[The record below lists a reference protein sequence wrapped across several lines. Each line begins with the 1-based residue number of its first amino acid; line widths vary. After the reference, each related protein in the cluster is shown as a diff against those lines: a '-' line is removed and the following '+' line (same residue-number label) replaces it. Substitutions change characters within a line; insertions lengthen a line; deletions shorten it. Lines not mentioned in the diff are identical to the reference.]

1 MTIRAFL
8 KKILTEREKAQKKQA
23 ADKPTLVPP
32 VTQAREN
39 SEEASTTIPGDSAAT
54 HRGSELQASGGAA
67 NTSAPAEQSKSVADR
82 VTVPTEAQ
90 KDVPQPS
97 IEATEDRVR
106 EESFQEQDRGDAA
119 ASDLVGKPQNASQ
132 QALGSQNVQA
142 PAMANGGDIGQ
153 GTGVTTLGF
162 DGMPNDF
169 PNLTF
174 TNSAN
179 IQPMMQFMPSN
190 AMGGFP
196 NMMGM
201 PGMPGMGMDP
211 MQVMSQGMFGGFGG
225 PGMGVNG
232 MNAGMGF
239 PAGQMWNGGFNG
251 QPGSWMSGQDK
262 FNQNGY
268 GGHANGMG
276 GDFGANAGYAGY
288 NMPSHQGNYNQ
299 MNHQQF
305 PNHDSQNGHH
315 GQGFHNR
322 GRGRGR
328 GYHAYAPRG
337 RGGYNQVTNGSHTNH
352 EPIYNQVPPRFPR
365 QHNPDAPNP
374 QQSEDAEKHQ
384 VDEFGRDISGL
395 AKTKE
400 ATDDEIARAMAPG
413 DADENESPEAPA
425 TTGIQEAPATRIPND
440 ELPKASG
447 KDPTAIQE
455 PDKQDANSDKEI
467 YQPQDHEKPA
477 AIEKSVSDDPSRA
490 GLTSP
495 SYVVAGKTMMPPPT
509 PSIPQAPRSSSFSD
523 NVPHGPSAR
532 DQANGRDHSRGSSI
546 SGVTGGRR
554 ESVIAHDETTN
565 HLRSG
570 FGPAA
575 LPMTAPLEP
584 KGVGVEGAP
593 KGPRAMREGLP
604 NTGIRGGRGF
614 SIIGRGGSA
623 AHGRPGGH
631 VRSRSAS
638 PTRSRS
644 PSKHESHRHRSHR
657 HRTPS
662 VSEESSERE
671 RRRERH
677 ERHKRRSRKHEGS
690 GEEKDGY
697 SSPTHQSSHRS
708 RRDRSAGRDEEHKS
722 HHRSHRSRRESE
734 RDGESRST
742 HKRSRTPLPLD
753 NTKEVDPAPH
763 SSASSRKRHERDQF
777 HEEEDE
783 LTRRDRKRSRREH
796 VEEAKPSSRKEVE
809 DEDQHHRDRGRDRDR
824 DRKRSRRNNAEER
837 STVTNHAQD
846 EKPSHHPL
854 SSSKDATAHESTPSE
869 SKSSFAPTKQPGSKS
884 KPVMDPH
891 ELERQARN
899 KERLQKELQRR
910 EAMEGKGPRGSKSS
924 NGAGGGA
931 LGRRVS
937 YKYEDELEGHD
948 RAEREREAG
957 RWR

>member
-1 MTIRAFL
+1 
-8 KKILTEREKAQKKQA
+8 
-23 ADKPTLVPP
+23 
-32 VTQAREN
+32 
-39 SEEASTTIPGDSAAT
+39 
-54 HRGSELQASGGAA
+54 
-67 NTSAPAEQSKSVADR
+67 
-82 VTVPTEAQ
+82 
-90 KDVPQPS
+90 
-97 IEATEDRVR
+97 
-106 EESFQEQDRGDAA
+106 
-119 ASDLVGKPQNASQ
+119 
-132 QALGSQNVQA
+132 
-142 PAMANGGDIGQ
+142 
-153 GTGVTTLGF
+153 
-162 DGMPNDF
+162 
-169 PNLTF
+169 
-174 TNSAN
+174 
-179 IQPMMQFMPSN
+179 
-190 AMGGFP
+190 
-196 NMMGM
+196 M

-305 PNHDSQNGHH
+305 PNHDFQNGHH

-365 QHNPDAPNP
+365 QHDPDAPNP

-477 AIEKSVSDDPSRA
+477 AIEKFVSDDPSRA

-495 SYVVAGKTMMPPPT
+495 SSVVAGKTMMPPPT

-532 DQANGRDHSRGSSI
+532 VQGNGREHSRGSSI

-554 ESVIAHDETTN
+554 ESIIAHDETTN

-584 KGVGVEGAP
+584 RGVGVEGAP

-631 VRSRSAS
+631 VRSR
-638 PTRSRS
+638 R
-644 PSKHESHRHRSHR
+644 
-657 HRTPS
+657 
-662 VSEESSERE
+662 
-671 RRRERH
+671 
-677 ERHKRRSRKHEGS
+677 
-690 GEEKDGY
+690 
-697 SSPTHQSSHRS
+697 
-708 RRDRSAGRDEEHKS
+708 
-722 HHRSHRSRRESE
+722 
-734 RDGESRST
+734 
-742 HKRSRTPLPLD
+742 
-753 NTKEVDPAPH
+753 
-763 SSASSRKRHERDQF
+763 
-777 HEEEDE
+777 
-783 LTRRDRKRSRREH
+783 
-796 VEEAKPSSRKEVE
+796 
-809 DEDQHHRDRGRDRDR
+809 
-824 DRKRSRRNNAEER
+824 
-837 STVTNHAQD
+837 
-846 EKPSHHPL
+846 
-854 SSSKDATAHESTPSE
+854 
-869 SKSSFAPTKQPGSKS
+869 
-884 KPVMDPH
+884 
-891 ELERQARN
+891 
-899 KERLQKELQRR
+899 
-910 EAMEGKGPRGSKSS
+910 
-924 NGAGGGA
+924 
-931 LGRRVS
+931 
-937 YKYEDELEGHD
+937 
-948 RAEREREAG
+948 
-957 RWR
+957 

>member
-23 ADKPTLVPP
+23 ADKPTANLSAIPAP
-32 VTQAREN
+32 EL
-39 SEEASTTIPGDSAAT
+39 SEQPSTAVSSHSTATYIPN
-54 HRGSELQASGGAA
+54 EPQASGEAA
-67 NTSAPAEQSKSVADR
+67 STSALAVPSKPVAER
-82 VTVPTEAQ
+82 ETVPTEAQ

-119 ASDLVGKPQNASQ
+119 ASNLVGKPQNGSQ
-132 QALGSQNVQA
+132 HPTGSQNVQA
-142 PAMANGGDIGQ
+142 PVTANGRGAGQ
-153 GTGVTTLGF
+153 GIDGTTLGF
-162 DGMPNDF
+162 DGMTGGF
-169 PNLTF
+169 PNMAF
-174 TNSAN
+174 AN
-179 IQPMMQFMPSN
+179 PADFQSMMQFMPNN

-211 MQVMSQGMFGGFGG
+211 MQAMSQGMFGGFGG

-232 MNAGMGF
+232 INAGMEF

-299 MNHQQF
+299 MNQQQF
-305 PNHDSQNGHH
+305 PNHDFQNGHH

-328 GYHAYAPRG
+328 GYHPYAPRG

-352 EPIYNQVPPRFPR
+352 EPIHNQIPQFPR
-365 QHNPDAPNP
+365 QHNSYPQNP
-374 QQSEDAEKHQ
+374 QQVEDAEKQQ

-413 DADENESPEAPA
+413 DADEIESPEAPA
-425 TTGIQEAPATRIPND
+425 TTGTQETPATMVPND
-440 ELPKASG
+440 ELPKAS
-447 KDPTAIQE
+447 DEAPTSIQDSE
-455 PDKQDANSDKEI
+455 KQDSESDKQID
-467 YQPQDHEKPA
+467 QPQEYNKPA
-477 AIEKSVSDDPSRA
+477 LIETPLSDDPSRA
-490 GLTSP
+490 ELTSP
-495 SYVVAGKTMMPPPT
+495 SSAVAEKTMMPPPT
-509 PSIPQAPRSSSFSD
+509 PYIPQAPRSSSLSE
-523 NVPHGPSAR
+523 NVPRGPSAR
-532 DQANGRDHSRGSSI
+532 GQANVRDHSRGSSV
-546 SGVTGGRR
+546 SGGTGGRR
-554 ESVIAHDETTN
+554 GSTHAHDETSN
-565 HLRSG
+565 HVRPG
-570 FGPAA
+570 FQPGAVPIN
-575 LPMTAPLEP
+575 APLEP
-584 KGVGVEGAP
+584 KGMGVEGAP

-614 SIIGRGGSA
+614 LIVGRAASA
-623 AHGRPGGH
+623 AHGRSSGD

-644 PSKHESHRHRSHR
+644 PSKHGSHRHRSRR
-657 HRTPS
+657 HRS
-662 VSEESSERE
+662 LSRSEESSERE

-690 GEEKDGY
+690 EEEKDGY
-697 SSPTHQSSHRS
+697 TSPAHQSSSHRS
-708 RRDRSAGRDEEHKS
+708 RRDRSAGRDEDHKS
-722 HHRSHRSRRESE
+722 HHRSHRSRRESD
-734 RDGESRST
+734 RDGENRST
-742 HKRSRTPLPLD
+742 RKRSRTPSPRD
-753 NTKEVDPAPH
+753 NGKDVDPAPH
-763 SSASSRKRHERDQF
+763 PSTSSRKRHERDQD
-777 HEEEDE
+777 HEDEDE
-783 LTRRDRKRSRREH
+783 LTRRDRKRSRRDH
-796 VEEAKPSSRKEVE
+796 AEEAKLASRKEGE
-809 DEDQHHRDRGRDRDR
+809 DENQHHR
-824 DRKRSRRNNAEER
+824 DRKRSRRDNAEDR
-837 STVTNHAQD
+837 SALTNHARD
-846 EKPSHHPL
+846 EKSSHHPV
-854 SSSKDATAHESTPSE
+854 SSSRHATARECTPPA
-869 SKSSFAPTKQPGSKS
+869 SKSAIPPTKQLDAES
-884 KPVMDPH
+884 KPAMDPH

-910 EAMEGKGPRGSKSS
+910 EAMEGKGPQGSKS

-937 YKYEDELEGHD
+937 YKYEDELEGHN

>member
-1 MTIRAFL
+1 MDASLLDIAKPNKTLRMTIRAFL

-32 VTQAREN
+32 ITQAREN

-54 HRGSELQASGGAA
+54 HGGSELQASGGAA
-67 NTSAPAEQSKSVADR
+67 NTSAPAEQSKSVADG

-142 PAMANGGDIGQ
+142 PAMANGGGIGQ

-179 IQPMMQFMPSN
+179 IQPMMQFMPNN

-305 PNHDSQNGHH
+305 PNHDFQNGHH

-365 QHNPDAPNP
+365 QHDPDAPNP

-477 AIEKSVSDDPSRA
+477 AIEKFVSDDPSRA

-495 SYVVAGKTMMPPPT
+495 SSVVAGKTMMPPPT

-532 DQANGRDHSRGSSI
+532 VQGNGREHSRGSSI

-554 ESVIAHDETTN
+554 ESIIAHDETTN

-584 KGVGVEGAP
+584 RGVGVEGAP

-631 VRSRSAS
+631 VRSRSMLMSDLVHHPHAPVPPLNTNLIAIVPTATAPPAS
-638 PTRSRS
+638 R
-644 PSKHESHRHRSHR
+644 KKAV
-657 HRTPS
+657 S
-662 VSEESSERE
+662 VSA
-671 RRRERH
+671 
-677 ERHKRRSRKHEGS
+677 
-690 GEEKDGY
+690 DA
-697 SSPTHQSSHRS
+697 
-708 RRDRSAGRDEEHKS
+708 SAMNGIS
-722 HHRSHRSRRESE
+722 VA
-734 RDGESRST
+734 
-742 HKRSRTPLPLD
+742 LA
-753 NTKEVDPAPH
+753 NTKDQAKKRMGTALRHTSPPTGAVETDPQGGRRNINPTTALTALAAKVDPAPH

-809 DEDQHHRDRGRDRDR
+809 EEDQHHRDRDRDR
-824 DRKRSRRNNAEER
+824 DRKRSRRNYAEER

-846 EKPSHHPL
+846 EKSSHDPL

-869 SKSSFAPTKQPGSKS
+869 SKSSFAPTKQAGSKS